1 MAAGKS
7 HGETCP
13 QGFQYAL
20 IGHVGATPAQRG
32 TMTPLMRPLYH
43 VADLKRLINPGI
55 VAVVGASETRGSFG
69 ERTLSN
75 MAAFTGK
82 VFAINPKYQ
91 TLLGRPCVPS
101 LADMPDSPDCVVL
114 CVARP
119 MVEGMIESAASVQAG
134 GVVVYASGFAE
145 TAKPDRVEA
154 QQRLVELAHHSGVRV
169 VGPNCVGLANTRSG
183 AGLNFMPDYAGM
195 GHRRGPI
202 GIVSQSGALGYTVL
216 QGMQRGIG
224 FSHYLAAGNS
234 CDVDVCDF
242 ISYLAEDDD
251 TKAIICLLEGV
262 KDGAHFLEAARKARD
277 AGKPLIV
284 YKTGNSETS
293 SKAAMSHT
301 GTMVGSAVAYR
312 TAFEDSGAIAI
323 DDLEAVLETASF
335 FAKTGAP
342 TRGRGVGILSTSGGA
357 AVICADKAEV
367 HSVELP
373 ALEAKTAGALHEVVP
388 DFGSVANP
396 SDLTAEVLKTSE
408 TFGFCL
414 DAFLNDSNFSAL
426 VMPMIFA
433 HASSSGARAPTI
445 AEAAARTD
453 RPLAVVWMNEW
464 YQGPGSELLDADAK
478 VCMFRSADRCFATL
492 RAWFDW
498 HEGRGRGHARSD
510 RRSAPA
516 AEQAA
521 RAILSDARGRG
532 ATLSETDSKRVLAC
546 YGIAIPQEILAR
558 DPEHAALAADRI
570 GCPVAVKIVS
580 PDILHKT
587 EAGGVRL
594 GLSTPGNAREAARN
608 ILASAFRYAP
618 EAKIDGIS
626 VQQMASPGVEMV
638 LGIKNDRQFGPL
650 IATGLGGIM
659 VELLGD
665 TAVRLAPVDDQAAR
679 GMLASL
685 KGYTLLTGFRGK
697 PGLDIDRLIDIIC
710 RLSELADDL
719 RDVVDQI
726 DVNPVIVSSSGA
738 MATDALIVCR

>member
-1 MAAGKS
+1 MNHPNVRA
-7 HGETCP
+7 
-13 QGFQYAL
+13 
-20 IGHVGATPAQRG
+20 
-32 TMTPLMRPLYH
+32 LYH
-43 VADLKRLINPGI
+43 HDDLRRLINPKV

-75 MAAFTGK
+75 MSAFTGK
-82 VFAINPKYQ
+82 VFAINPKYPS
-91 TLLGRPCVPS
+91 LLGRPCVPS
-101 LADMPDSPDCVVL
+101 LADLPESPDCVVL
-114 CVARP
+114 CVARQ
-119 MVEGMIESAASVQAG
+119 MVEGMIEAASAVKAG
-134 GVVVYASGFAE
+134 GVIVYASGFAE
-145 TAKPDRVEA
+145 TAKPDRIEA
-154 QQRLVELAHHSGVRV
+154 QQRLIELALRTGVRV
-169 VGPNCVGLANTRSG
+169 VGPNCVGLANTGSA
-183 AGLNFMPDYAGM
+183 AGLNFMPDYAAM

-216 QGMQRGIG
+216 QGMERGIG

-251 TKAIICLLEGV
+251 TRSIVCLLEGV
-262 KDGAHFLEAARKARD
+262 KDGPRFLQAARKARD
-277 AGKPLIV
+277 AGKALIV

-301 GTMVGSAVAYR
+301 GTIVGSAVAYK
-312 TAFEDSGAIAI
+312 TAFEEAGAIAI

-342 TRGRGVGILSTSGGA
+342 TNGRGVGILSTSGGA

-367 HSVELP
+367 HSIPLP
-373 ALEAKTAGALHEVVP
+373 ALEEKTAKALQEVVP

-414 DAFLNDSNFSAL
+414 DAFMNDSGFSAL

-445 AEAAARTD
+445 VEAAARTD

-464 YQGPGSELLDADAK
+464 YQGPGSEVLDADPR

-498 HEGRGRGHARSD
+498 HERRTCKPAAA
-510 RRSAPA
+510 RRSPA
-516 AEQAA
+516 SAAQGA
-521 RAILSDARGRG
+521 RAILSAARDRG
-532 ATLSETDSKRVLAC
+532 AALSETDSKRLLGC
-546 YGIAIPQEILAR
+546 YGIAIPLEIVAR
-558 DPEHAALAADRI
+558 DPEQAASAAAKI
-570 GCPVAVKIVS
+570 GGPVAIKIVS

-594 GLSTPGNAREAARN
+594 GLSTPENVREAARN
-608 ILASAFRYAP
+608 ILASAARYAP
-618 EAKIDGIS
+618 QARIDGIS
-626 VQQMASPGVEMV
+626 VQQMAPDGVEIV
-638 LGIKNDRQFGPL
+638 LGVKNDRQFGPL
-650 IATGLGGIM
+650 VAAGLGGIM

-665 TAVRLAPVDDQAAR
+665 TAVRLAPVGEQAAR
-679 GMLASL
+679 AMLGSL
-685 KGYTLLTGFRGK
+685 KSHALLTGFRGK
-697 PGLDIDRLIDIIC
+697 PGVDVDGLVDTIC
-710 RLSELADDL
+710 RLSELAHDL

-726 DVNPVIVSSSGA
+726 DVNPVIAGSGGV
-738 MATDALIVCR
+738 MAADALIVCR

>member
-1 MAAGKS
+1 M
-7 HGETCP
+7 
-13 QGFQYAL
+13 
-20 IGHVGATPAQRG
+20 
-32 TMTPLMRPLYH
+32 MTSSMRPLYNA
-43 VADLKRLINPGI
+43 ADLKRLIDPKV

-75 MAAFTGK
+75 MSGFSGK

-101 LADMPDSPDCVVL
+101 LAELPERPDCVVL
-114 CVARP
+114 CVARQ
-119 MVEGMIESAASVQAG
+119 MVESMIEAAAAAGAG

-145 TAKPDRVEA
+145 TAKPDRIEA
-154 QQRLVELAHHSGVRV
+154 QERLIEVAHRTGVRV

-216 QGMQRGIG
+216 QGMERGIG

-242 ISYLAEDDD
+242 ISYLAENDD
-251 TKAIICLLEGV
+251 TRSIICLLEGV
-262 KDGAHFLEAARKARD
+262 KDGDRFLSAARKARD
-277 AGKPLIV
+277 AGKALIV

-301 GTMVGSAVAYR
+301 GTMVGSVVAYQ
-312 TAFEDSGAIAI
+312 AALAEVGAIAL
-323 DDLEAVLETASF
+323 DNLEAVLETASF
-335 FAKTGAP
+335 FAKAGAP

-357 AVICADKAEV
+357 AVICADKAEAHGV
-367 HSVELP
+367 PLP
-373 ALEAKTAGALHEVVP
+373 SLEARTASALHEVVP

-414 DAFLNDSNFSAL
+414 DAFLNDSGFSAL

-445 AEAAARTD
+445 VEAASRTD

-464 YQGPGSELLDADAK
+464 YQGPGSELLDADPK
-478 VCMFRSADRCFATL
+478 VCMFRSADRCFAAL

-498 HEGRGRGHARSD
+498 HEHRASHRTSAP
-510 RRSAPA
+510 RRSSLS
-516 AEQAA
+516 AELAA
-521 RAILSDARGRG
+521 RGILSSAKAGG
-532 ATLSETDSKRVLAC
+532 AALSETDSKRVLDC
-546 YGIAIPQEILAR
+546 YGIAIPREILAGG
-558 DPEHAALAADRI
+558 PEQAVRASREI
-570 GCPVAVKIVS
+570 GGPVALKIVS

-587 EAGGVRL
+587 EAGGVKL
-594 GLSTPGNAREAARN
+594 GLSTPQDVSAAAAD
-608 ILASAFRYAP
+608 ILASAKRYAP
-618 EAKIDGIS
+618 QARIDGVS
-626 VQQMASPGVEMV
+626 VQQMVPPGIEIV
-638 LGIKNDRQFGPL
+638 LGVKNDRQFGPL
-650 IATGLGGIM
+650 VAAGLGGIM

-665 TAVRLAPVDDQAAR
+665 TQVRLAPVDDQAAR
-679 GMLASL
+679 AMLASL
-685 KGYTLLTGFRGK
+685 RGHALLTGFRGK
-697 PGLDIDRLIDIIC
+697 PGIDIDRLIDIIC
-710 RLSELADDL
+710 RLSELAHDL
-719 RDVVDQI
+719 RDVIDQI
-726 DVNPVIVSSSGA
+726 DVNPVIASADGA
-738 MATDALIVCR
+738 IAADALIVCR